1 VSKFSKVS
9 LFSGLNNLKDITVD
23 ARYSA
28 ICGYTEADL
37 DTVFAPEL
45 PGLDRAQIRAW
56 YNGYNWTGEAVYNP
70 FDVLLLFDAR
80 QFRPWWFE
88 TATPKFL
95 VDLLIER
102 EVFVPDLGRM
112 LTSDAL
118 LSSFDVDHIATEAL
132 LFQAGYLTI
141 DAVRQLGA
149 LIEYRLRWPNLEVQ
163 ASLTGALLDQ
173 IAPSTH
179 RPGSRVSRLYELLLA
194 NDFAGLERFF
204 TALYDAIPPDWY
216 RNNKISRYEGHSAGV
231 FYAVFA
237 ALGLDVTPEEASN
250 AGRLDLA
257 LRFNGQIW
265 RKPVRHGRRR
275 RPNLAALSGR
285 AFTPWRGA
293 PTHG

>member
-1 VSKFSKVS
+1 
-9 LFSGLNNLKDITVD
+9 
-23 ARYSA
+23 
-28 ICGYTEADL
+28 
-37 DTVFAPEL
+37 
-45 PGLDRAQIRAW
+45 
-56 YNGYNWTGEAVYNP
+56 
-70 FDVLLLFDAR
+70 VLLLFDAR

-88 TATPKFL
+88 TATPTFL

-112 LTSDAL
+112 LASDAL

-132 LFQAGYLTI
+132 LFQTGYLTI

-149 LIEYRLRWPNLEVQ
+149 LIEYRLCWPNLEVQ

-257 LRFNGQIW
+257 LRFNGQIYLFEF
-265 RKPVRHGRRR
+265 KVVELTPD
-275 RPNLAALSGR
+275 GR
-285 AFTPWRGA
+285 ALQQLKDKDYAARYRGEDRPIHLIGVEFSRERRTVVGFEVEQVPA
-293 PTHG
+293 PGR